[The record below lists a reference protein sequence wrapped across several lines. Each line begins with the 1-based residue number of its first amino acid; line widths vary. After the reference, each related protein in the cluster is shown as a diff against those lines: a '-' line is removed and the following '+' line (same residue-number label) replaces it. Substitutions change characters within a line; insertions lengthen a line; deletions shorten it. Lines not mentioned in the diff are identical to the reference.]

1 MGSVCWIGAC
11 QTERRNGKTEGGSL
25 AVPSYL
31 HVEKKGEARMIT
43 IHIIIILISL

>member
-11 QTERRNGKTEGGSL
+11 QTERRNGKGGTL

-31 HVEKKGEARMIT
+31 HVEKKEGEARMIT